1 MPNTNFVPNWT
12 FERTLPSPFDSYSGK
27 SAVMKDIASK
37 YCNQP
42 KKRATLHS
50 ATLQAVFSYMNLENP
65 PAGKAEEE
73 LGAIGSQANNF
84 TIAEYP
90 SRTGLLHVVVYNR
103 MTGKFIAGKYEKPL
117 DLDSKPEPYQFKK
130 DEDSGSA
137 LYFALMPTFLS
148 DDEFNEKY
156 QELKQHRDDGF
167 PDLPK
172 AAETAA
178 VLCDNVY
185 RRIRYGDSL
194 PIGNIKVDTPANGV
208 LQRLTPL
215 NIQKGVYAPTEI
227 IQGTFQVLKGG
238 HHYTASAV
246 SIPKEDFVDKY
257 ILSNSRTL
265 TPQEEST
272 VPILE
277 DWYVIPKEI
286 QRICEHAKLT
296 TDSKQPMRNFMLRG
310 PAGTGKTEGAK
321 AIAAGLHLPYRCI
334 TCSANTE
341 IFDLLGQILP
351 DVDEKQLSL
360 VGELPSFQDIT
371 LDPATAYEKL
381 TGTYDEKVSENTVYE
396 ELIHHI
402 SEEMKQKQAATSS
415 SQQFRYVDTP
425 LVEAIRNGY
434 LVEIQEP
441 TVIANPGVLVGLN
454 SLLDRCNSVFL
465 PNGEVIHRHPDTT
478 IVVTTNHDYA
488 GCRPMNQS
496 VISRMNM
503 VIDMDEPD
511 EETMVERVLAI
522 TGCSDKKSVR
532 TMTQIVR
539 SIAQYCQDN
548 LITDGCCGVRELIAI
563 LVGDM
568 RLHGKFYSM
577 QNDLMRMGD
586 FESFLVKGQ
595 FNCVSDN
602 RTYKKPFIPIVT
614 EYALLLK
621 KTDSFII
628 PFSIRQEGVFSVQ
641 NTDILA
647 LTWHHLIRMT
657 MESIGGRGALKDLYD
672 LLKEHPKAKKNP
684 HYQERIRA
692 TLYEHPD
699 EYIPVSKGYFR
710 LSYPVT

>member
-321 AIAAGLHLPYRCI
+321 AIAAGLHL
-334 TCSANTE
+334 
-341 IFDLLGQILP
+341 
-351 DVDEKQLSL
+351 
-360 VGELPSFQDIT
+360 
-371 LDPATAYEKL
+371 
-381 TGTYDEKVSENTVYE
+381 
-396 ELIHHI
+396 
-402 SEEMKQKQAATSS
+402 
-415 SQQFRYVDTP
+415 
-425 LVEAIRNGY
+425 
-434 LVEIQEP
+434 
-441 TVIANPGVLVGLN
+441 
-454 SLLDRCNSVFL
+454 
-465 PNGEVIHRHPDTT
+465 
-478 IVVTTNHDYA
+478 
-488 GCRPMNQS
+488 
-496 VISRMNM
+496 
-503 VIDMDEPD
+503 
-511 EETMVERVLAI
+511 
-522 TGCSDKKSVR
+522 
-532 TMTQIVR
+532 
-539 SIAQYCQDN
+539 
-548 LITDGCCGVRELIAI
+548 AI

-577 QNDLMRMGD
+577 QHDLMRMGD

-657 MESIGGRGALKDLYD
+657 MESIGGRVALKDLYA